1 MNFFRKKSKSIDQP
15 KNQVVTRQRK
25 QKKTL
30 VTINLTKRQKF
41 VIAVVFLSICLF
53 TSGAIEEGTYAII
66 IAVSLALITDFFLLW
81 SVYFNLKESFI
92 GSIFILPFFYS
103 FAFTMFYFLLP
114 AVVLVRIIAV
124 GVYAL
129 GLYSLFLSQNVFI
142 VSSAR
147 TIALLSGAR
156 IVSFIVTILSYFFL
170 TDTVFSLHLP
180 ILPMIGI
187 VAVYSFLLS
196 YQSIRTYALQ
206 KSEYP
211 SLRLSSIGVTLCL
224 VEAAAI
230 LWFWPS
236 GPHIISIFLT
246 GFFSTLVGLSH
257 IWYERRLFRGVL
269 WEYVWV
275 GVVVFLI
282 LLGFTSWG
290 K

>member
-1 MNFFRKKSKSIDQP
+1 MKFTLQPRQQPVLRQKKL
-15 KNQVVTRQRK
+15 
-25 QKKTL
+25 QKKT
-30 VTINLTKRQKF
+30 VSITISKRQKF
-41 VIAVVFLSICLF
+41 VIAVIFLSIGLF
-53 TSGAIEEGTYAII
+53 ASSSVEAGKYAVFV
-66 IAVSLALITDFFLLW
+66 ALGLACITDLFLLW
-81 SVYFNLKESFI
+81 SIYTNLKESFL
-92 GSIFILPFFYS
+92 GSVFVLPFFYS

-114 AVVLVRIIAV
+114 SNLIARLIAV
-124 GVYAL
+124 TVYAL

-156 IVSFIVTILSYFFL
+156 IVSFIITILSYFFL

-180 ILPMIGI
+180 VYLM
-187 VAVYSFLLS
+187 VALLS
-196 YQSIRTYALQ
+196 LYTFPLVYQSIRTYALQ
-206 KSEYP
+206 KTEYP
-211 SLRLSSIGVTLCL
+211 SLHLWSGSVTLCL
-224 VEAAAI
+224 IEAAAI

-269 WEYVWV
+269 WEYVWICV
-275 GVVVFLI
+275 IVFLV
-282 LLGFTSWG
+282 LLGFTQWG